1 MRKVIGNIIK
11 ANKIFNLIE
20 NNDRIC
26 IGVSGG
32 KDSMT
37 LLYAL
42 SIYRD
47 IAKKEGINFSI
58 IGVHLKMNIC
68 AVDYDAIKLFW
79 NNLGIEFYVEETI
92 IGEVLKK
99 HLNKGKIQCSLCS
112 KMKKAILIDVAK
124 NNNCNKVAMGHHAD
138 DAIETLFLNLINEGR
153 IATFKPK
160 MYLDRS
166 DITFIRPL
174 ISCREKDIIKES
186 SILNMPILP
195 CGCPMEGYTQRDTVK
210 QFLEKSFYSDS
221 KWKNAYKNFYIS
233 LFNGKQADLWF
244 IDDDKKIIDVDMR
257 KLGIKYDKRNNHE

>member
-68 AVDYDAIKLFW
+68 AVDYDAIKLF
-79 NNLGIEFYVEETI
+79 
-92 IGEVLKK
+92 
-99 HLNKGKIQCSLCS
+99 
-112 KMKKAILIDVAK
+112 
-124 NNNCNKVAMGHHAD
+124 
-138 DAIETLFLNLINEGR
+138 
-153 IATFKPK
+153 
-160 MYLDRS
+160 
-166 DITFIRPL
+166 
-174 ISCREKDIIKES
+174 
-186 SILNMPILP
+186 
-195 CGCPMEGYTQRDTVK
+195 
-210 QFLEKSFYSDS
+210 
-221 KWKNAYKNFYIS
+221 
-233 LFNGKQADLWF
+233 
-244 IDDDKKIIDVDMR
+244 
-257 KLGIKYDKRNNHE
+257 